1 MRKRFL
7 VMSSSR
13 QELLFAYRWPTA
25 LVGSSLILGG
35 AVLVLARTAVRVL
48 SQPSPL
54 AIEGGLQGDKLVL
67 PPTVNI
73 SSATPLP
80 VVVNDP
86 VSVANKHPLTI
97 RGPLTVK
104 ALQGTVQVKGDVQA
118 KAQVTSIETPVT
130 VQGEVSVQ
138 DKVTIDGKVHVDGN
152 VGAKVK
158 PALLPRPIK

>member
-1 MRKRFL
+1 MP
-7 VMSSSR
+7 SSR
-13 QELLFAYRWPTA
+13 QELLLAYRWPIA

-35 AVLVLARTAVRVL
+35 AVLVLTQTAVRLL
-48 SQPSPL
+48 SQPIPI
-54 AIEGGLQGDKLVL
+54 AIEGGLQVDRLVL

-130 VQGEVSVQ
+130 VQGEVSVK
-138 DKVTIDGKVHVDGN
+138 DPLSIKGKVTVDGK

-158 PALLPRPIK
+158 PTLLPMPIK

>member
-13 QELLFAYRWPTA
+13 QELLFAYRWPIA

-35 AVLVLARTAVRVL
+35 AVLVLAQTAVRLL
-48 SQPSPL
+48 SQPIPI
-54 AIEGGLQGDKLVL
+54 AIEGGLQVDKLVL

-130 VQGEVSVQ
+130 VQGEVSVK
-138 DKVTIDGKVHVDGN
+138 DPLSIKGKVTVDGKVGV
-152 VGAKVK
+152 KVK
-158 PALLPRPIK
+158 PTLLPMPIK

>member
-7 VMSSSR
+7 VMSSTR
-13 QELLFAYRWPTA
+13 QLLLSAPRSPRA

-35 AVLVLARTAVRVL
+35 AVLVLAQTAVRLL
-48 SQPSPL
+48 SQPIPI
-54 AIEGGLQGDKLVL
+54 AIEGGLQVDKLVL

-73 SSATPLP
+73 GSATPLP

-86 VSVANKHPLTI
+86 VSVANKQPLTI

-118 KAQVTSIETPVT
+118 KAQVSSIEMPVT
-130 VQGEVSVQ
+130 VQGEVSVK
-138 DKVTIDGKVHVDGN
+138 DPLSIKGKVTVDGKV
-152 VGAKVK
+152 K
-158 PALLPRPIK
+158 PTLLPTPIK

>member
-13 QELLFAYRWPTA
+13 QELLFAYRWPIA

-35 AVLVLARTAVRVL
+35 AVLVLAQTAVRLL
-48 SQPSPL
+48 SQPIPI
-54 AIEGGLQGDKLVL
+54 AIEGGLQVDKLVL

-73 SSATPLP
+73 SSSTPLP

-130 VQGEVSVQ
+130 VQGEVSVK
-138 DKVTIDGKVHVDGN
+138 DPLSIKGKVTVDGK

-158 PALLPRPIK
+158 PTLLPMPIK

>member
-13 QELLFAYRWPTA
+13 QELLFAYRWPIA

-35 AVLVLARTAVRVL
+35 AVLVLAQTAVRLL
-48 SQPSPL
+48 SQPIPI
-54 AIEGGLQGDKLVL
+54 AIEGGLQVDKLVL

-86 VSVANKHPLTI
+86 VSVANKQPLTI

-130 VQGEVSVQ
+130 VQGEVSVK
-138 DKVTIDGKVHVDGN
+138 DPLSIKGKVTVDGK

-158 PALLPRPIK
+158 PTLLPMPIK

>member
-1 MRKRFL
+1 MP
-7 VMSSSR
+7 SSR
-13 QELLFAYRWPTA
+13 QELLLAYRWPIA

-35 AVLVLARTAVRVL
+35 AVLVLAQTALRLL
-48 SQPSPL
+48 SRPIPI
-54 AIEGGLQGDKLVL
+54 AIEGGLQVDKLVL

-73 SSATPLP
+73 SSSTPLP
-80 VVVNDP
+80 VVVNDS

-104 ALQGTVQVKGDVQA
+104 ALQGTVLVKGDVQA

-130 VQGEVSVQ
+130 VQGEVSVK
-138 DKVTIDGKVHVDGN
+138 DPLSIKGKVTVDGK

-158 PALLPRPIK
+158 PTLLPMPMK

>member
-13 QELLFAYRWPTA
+13 QELLFAYRWPIA

-35 AVLVLARTAVRVL
+35 AVLVLAQTAVRLL
-48 SQPSPL
+48 SQPIPI
-54 AIEGGLQGDKLVL
+54 AIEGGLQVDKLVL

-118 KAQVTSIETPVT
+118 RAQVSSIETPVT
-130 VQGEVSVQ
+130 VQGEVSVK
-138 DKVTIDGKVHVDGN
+138 DPLSIKGKVTVDGK

-158 PALLPRPIK
+158 PTLLPMPMK

>member
-13 QELLFAYRWPTA
+13 QELLFAYRWPIA

-35 AVLVLARTAVRVL
+35 AVLVLAQTAVRLL
-48 SQPSPL
+48 SQPIPI
-54 AIEGGLQGDKLVL
+54 AIEGGLQVDKLVL

-118 KAQVTSIETPVT
+118 KAQVSSIETPVT
-130 VQGEVSVQ
+130 VQGEVSVK
-138 DKVTIDGKVHVDGN
+138 DPLSIKGKVTVDGK

-158 PALLPRPIK
+158 PTLLPMPIK

>member
-13 QELLFAYRWPTA
+13 QELLFAYRWPIA

-35 AVLVLARTAVRVL
+35 AVLVLAQTAVRLL
-48 SQPSPL
+48 SQPIPI
-54 AIEGGLQGDKLVL
+54 AIEGGLQVDKLVL

-130 VQGEVSVQ
+130 VQGEVSVK
-138 DKVTIDGKVHVDGN
+138 DPLSIKGKVTVDDK

-158 PALLPRPIK
+158 PTLLPMPIK

>member
-1 MRKRFL
+1 
-7 VMSSSR
+7 MSSSR
-13 QELLFAYRWPTA
+13 QELLFAYRWPIA

-35 AVLVLARTAVRVL
+35 AVLVLAQTAVRLL
-48 SQPSPL
+48 SQPIPI
-54 AIEGGLQGDKLVL
+54 AIEGGLQVDKLVL

-130 VQGEVSVQ
+130 VQGEVSVK
-138 DKVTIDGKVHVDGN
+138 DPLSIKGKVTVDGKV
-152 VGAKVK
+152 K
-158 PALLPRPIK
+158 PTLLPTPIK

>member
-13 QELLFAYRWPTA
+13 QELLFAYRWPIA

-35 AVLVLARTAVRVL
+35 AVLVLAQTAVRLL
-48 SQPSPL
+48 SQPIPI
-54 AIEGGLQGDKLVL
+54 AIEGGLQVDKLVL

-118 KAQVTSIETPVT
+118 RAQVSSIETPVT
-130 VQGEVSVQ
+130 VQGEVSVK
-138 DKVTIDGKVHVDGN
+138 DPLSIKGKVTVDGK

-158 PALLPRPIK
+158 PTLLPMPIK

>member
-13 QELLFAYRWPTA
+13 QELLFAYRWPIA

-35 AVLVLARTAVRVL
+35 AVLVLAQTAVRLL
-48 SQPSPL
+48 SQPIPI
-54 AIEGGLQGDKLVL
+54 AIEGGLQVEKLVL

-86 VSVANKHPLTI
+86 VTVENKQPLTI

-118 KAQVTSIETPVT
+118 KAQVSSIEMPVT
-130 VQGEVSVQ
+130 VQGEVSVK
-138 DKVTIDGKVHVDGN
+138 DPLSIKGKVTVDGKV
-152 VGAKVK
+152 K
-158 PALLPRPIK
+158 PTLLPTPIK

>member
-13 QELLFAYRWPTA
+13 QELLFAYRWPIA

-35 AVLVLARTAVRVL
+35 AVLVLAQTAVRLL
-48 SQPSPL
+48 SQPIPI
-54 AIEGGLQGDKLVL
+54 AIEGGLQVDKLVL

-130 VQGEVSVQ
+130 VQGEVSVK
-138 DKVTIDGKVHVDGN
+138 DPLSI
-152 VGAKVK
+152 
-158 PALLPRPIK
+158 

>member
-1 MRKRFL
+1 
-7 VMSSSR
+7 MSSSR
-13 QELLFAYRWPTA
+13 QELLFAYRWPIA

-35 AVLVLARTAVRVL
+35 AVLVLAQTAVRLL
-48 SQPSPL
+48 SQPIPI
-54 AIEGGLQGDKLVL
+54 AIEGGLQVDKLVL
-67 PPTVNI
+67 PQTVNI

-130 VQGEVSVQ
+130 VQGEVSVK
-138 DKVTIDGKVHVDGN
+138 DPLSIKGKVTVDGK

-158 PALLPRPIK
+158 PTLLPMPIK

>member
-1 MRKRFL
+1 
-7 VMSSSR
+7 MSSSR
-13 QELLFAYRWPTA
+13 QELLFAYRWPIA

-35 AVLVLARTAVRVL
+35 AVLVLAQTAVRLL
-48 SQPSPL
+48 SQPIPI
-54 AIEGGLQGDKLVL
+54 AIEGGLQVDKLVL

-130 VQGEVSVQ
+130 VQGEVSVK
-138 DKVTIDGKVHVDGN
+138 DPLSIKGKETVDGK

-158 PALLPRPIK
+158 PTLLPMPMK

>member
-13 QELLFAYRWPTA
+13 KELLFADRWPIA
-25 LVGSSLILGG
+25 LVGSRLILGG
-35 AVLVLARTAVRVL
+35 AVLVLAQTAVRLL
-48 SQPSPL
+48 SQPIPI
-54 AIEGGLQGDKLVL
+54 AIEGGLQVDKLVL

>member
-13 QELLFAYRWPTA
+13 QELLFAYRWPIA

-35 AVLVLARTAVRVL
+35 AVLVLAQTAVRLL
-48 SQPSPL
+48 SQPIPI
-54 AIEGGLQGDKLVL
+54 AIEGGLQVDKLVL

-130 VQGEVSVQ
+130 VQGEVSVK
-138 DKVTIDGKVHVDGN
+138 DPLSIKGKVTVDGKV
-152 VGAKVK
+152 K
-158 PALLPRPIK
+158 PTLLPTPIK